1 MNEAVRGR
9 VLADLTQIK
18 AKMETMMS
26 EDETPEQELARLRA
40 ENARLR
46 ESKATARGV
55 SCKVTE
61 KGGVSVYGMGRFP
74 VTLYAGQWERLFAH
88 IDEIKAF
95 LETNRSKLS
104 FKE

>member
-9 VLADLTQIK
+9 VLEDLSQVK
-18 AKMETMMS
+18 ARMEAMMA
-26 EDETPEQELARLRA
+26 EDESPEQELARLRA

-46 ESKATARGV
+46 ESKANARGV
-55 SCKVTE
+55 SCKVTD

-88 IDEIKAF
+88 LDEIKAF
-95 LETNRSKLS
+95 IEVNRSKLS